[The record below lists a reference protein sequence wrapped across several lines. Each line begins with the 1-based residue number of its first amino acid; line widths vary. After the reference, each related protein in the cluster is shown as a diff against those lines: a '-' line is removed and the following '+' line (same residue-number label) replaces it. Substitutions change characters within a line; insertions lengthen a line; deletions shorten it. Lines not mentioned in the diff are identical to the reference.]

1 VWVSMCCCFRYATSP
16 FNACTSTTRLAF
28 LAVRVSISSR
38 NSAAHSAVMHVAW
51 MSRRAGGTGGAA
63 PWSASGNP
71 TLIPEAC
78 AWMPGR
84 FVVPGITVCPTSSL
98 MPVTPC
104 CSECFEAAP
113 WLATTSCLRLDF
125 TTSKIDDTPVM
136 NVARGLLELVALE
149 PPWAGRLR
157 RKIAPIMVTDG
168 VRADVPVDDKC
179 SRCDGLSSTSGVVVN

>member
-28 LAVRVSISSR
+28 LAVRLSTRSR

-51 MSRRAGGTGGAA
+51 MPRRAGGTGGAA

-84 FVVPGITVCPTSSL
+84 FVLPGISVCPTSSL
-98 MPVTPC
+98 ILVTPC
-104 CSECFEAAP
+104 CSECFVAAP
-113 WLATTSCLRLDF
+113 WLGSTECLRLDF
-125 TTSKIDDTPVM
+125 KARKAADTLLL
-136 NVARGLLELVALE
+136 NVARLLELVAPE

-157 RKIAPIMVTDG
+157 RNTARIMVPDG
-168 VRADVPVDDKC
+168 VRADVPVGAK
-179 SRCDGLSSTSGVVVN
+179 